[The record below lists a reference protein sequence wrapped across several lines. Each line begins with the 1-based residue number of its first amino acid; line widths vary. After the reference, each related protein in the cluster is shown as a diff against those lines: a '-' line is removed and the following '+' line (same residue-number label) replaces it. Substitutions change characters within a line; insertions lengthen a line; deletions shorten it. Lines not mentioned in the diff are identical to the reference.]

1 VAPALCLICARA
13 WVALCQQP
21 LDPRNA
27 GARIGLH
34 LIGPLM
40 VLAAIAG
47 GYMIVAR
54 TVLPLVALLVPV
66 AMGVAGVSVIAGINL
81 HGGRPPRMP
90 WIVVGAMTI
99 TYGGLVLW
107 ALPAVEQQKV
117 VPDVARWVARRAAGN
132 DRVASYRLNRWSTS
146 FRFYVGRHVSIIEI
160 EKKDEARALLTGPE
174 PFYCAMLG
182 TAYDEFVA
190 QGLPLR
196 VVYEREG
203 MWATSGRALW
213 AGPAPPARFVVVTNV
228 QQ

>member
-1 VAPALCLICARA
+1 
-13 WVALCQQP
+13 
-21 LDPRNA
+21 
-27 GARIGLH
+27 
-34 LIGPLM
+34 M
-40 VLAAIAG
+40 AG
-47 GYMIVAR
+47 GYMILGR
-54 TVLPLVALLVPV
+54 TGLPLVALLVPV
-66 AMGVAGVSVIAGINL
+66 AMGVAGVWVIVGLNL
-81 HGGRPPRMP
+81 HGRPPRTP
-90 WIVVGAMTI
+90 WIVLGAMTI
-99 TYGGLVLW
+99 TYCGLVLW

-174 PFYCAMLG
+174 PFYCAMIG

-190 QGLPLR
+190 QGVPLR

-203 MWATSGRALW
+203 MWVTSGRALW
-213 AGPAPPARFVVVTNV
+213 GRPVPPTRFVVVTNV